1 MRTVS
6 KLVTGWTFHTSF
18 SPALIAKATP
28 GEAVRLPHNA
38 VDLDM
43 TYFDECSFQKEFAYQ
58 YTLAWTPDMTG
69 REVALRFDGAMAN
82 SVVWVNGQQV
92 AAHKDG
98 YTPFTARLTGLLK
111 EGDNLITVKVDGSE
125 NPEIPPFGGQI
136 DYLTYAGIY
145 RDVWIVSAPEIHF
158 AQWGTACRVESLTD
172 RRALLAVDYALERH
186 VPATDRLE
194 VAVTLRDA
202 DGVEVAAARGVARS
216 MVCVPI
222 L

>member
-6 KLVTGWTFHTSF
+6 KLVSGWTFHTSF
-18 SPALIAKATP
+18 SSELIAKAAA

-38 VDLDM
+38 VDMDM
-43 TYFDECSFQKEFAYQ
+43 TYFDERSYQKEFGYQ
-58 YTLAWTPDMTG
+58 YTLAWQPAFAG

-98 YTPFTARLTGLLK
+98 YTPFNARLTGLLK

-145 RDVWIVSAPEIHF
+145 RDVWLQVNDAVSIANLKVE
-158 AQWGTACRVESLTD
+158 TANELS
-172 RRALLAVDYALERH
+172 
-186 VPATDRLE
+186 
-194 VAVTLRDA
+194 DA
-202 DGVEVAAARGVARS
+202 
-216 MVCVPI
+216 
-222 L
+222 